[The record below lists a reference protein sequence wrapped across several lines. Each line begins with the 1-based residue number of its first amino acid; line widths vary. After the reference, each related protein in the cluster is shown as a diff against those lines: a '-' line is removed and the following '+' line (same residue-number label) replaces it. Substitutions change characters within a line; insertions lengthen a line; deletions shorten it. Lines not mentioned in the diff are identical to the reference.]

1 MGDATETTKAP
12 APAPAETAKA
22 PAATETTKAEAA
34 KAPKAKA
41 PAKAGFF
48 SQPDAASGAPSTNL
62 EIAAPSGG
70 QIALTAHNNGDGT
83 WAVTRGPGG
92 TILADGLAKEQA
104 IAIVGA
110 PTDGTEPR
118 DKQEAWAIEA
128 RRELEEKA
136 ADAEVNG
143 MFVSDAEQTKADK
156 EAA

>member
-12 APAPAETAKA
+12 APAETAKTQAPAET
-22 PAATETTKAEAA
+22 T

-41 PAKAGFF
+41 EAKAGFF
-48 SQPDAASGAPSTNL
+48 SQPDAAEGAPSTNL

-92 TILADGLAKEQA
+92 TVLADGMAKEQA

-110 PTDGTEPR
+110 PTDGSEPR
-118 DKQEAWAIEA
+118 DKQEAWAIQA

-136 ADAEVNG
+136 ADAEVEG
-143 MFVSDAEQTKADK
+143 MFVSDAEQAKADK

>member
-12 APAPAETAKA
+12 APAETAKTQAPAET
-22 PAATETTKAEAA
+22 T
-34 KAPKAKA
+34 KAPKAKVE
-41 PAKAGFF
+41 AKAGFF
-48 SQPDAASGAPSTNL
+48 SQPDAAEGAPSTNL

-92 TILADGLAKEQA
+92 TILADGMAKEQA

-110 PTDGTEPR
+110 PTDGSEPR

-136 ADAEVNG
+136 ADAEVEG
-143 MFVSDAEQTKADK
+143 MFVSDAEQAKADK